1 MAHCGDV
8 AVGAGTVWR
17 LSQAARVIA
26 AGAWALRVLAV
37 SRRSGRWRGWCGW
50 RIERWRGCVASVAA
64 GGVAAVGGGA
74 SSGGAGGV
82 AVGCD
87 IWQKKLQ
94 KKQESASPARIS

>member
-1 MAHCGDV
+1 MRGALWRRCGWCGRV
-8 AVGAGTVWR
+8 AGGAG
-17 LSQAARVIA
+17 
-26 AGAWALRVLAV
+26 ALRQRRLVALQLLAV
-37 SRRSGRWRGWCGW
+37 SRRSGRWRGG
-50 RIERWRGCVASVAA
+50 A

-87 IWQKKLQ
+87 IWQKKLH